1 MMKVLFKSR
10 SKTASEIV
18 CLTREL
24 LRFIDSGSFVSGKTL
39 AKREEKIMKEVAKNL
54 HELKHVLYGDSESL
68 PVSKACAE
76 LTEEFFKENTM
87 RLLISCLPKLK
98 LEARNDATEVVTSLQ
113 RQRVC
118 SRLVASDYMELN
130 KDLIDLLM
138 IQGYEDRDLALHY
151 GSILRAC
158 IHRHQ
163 GIARYVFESGYMVK
177 IFDYIKLPNFDF
189 ASDAWETF
197 MELMTRHKSTVAE
210 FLSKNY
216 EWFFAEYN
224 KLLESPTFIWRR
236 KALGLFGNMLTNS
249 EVMKLYVNSKDNLM
263 TVMKLLR
270 DTSKKIQIEA
280 FYVFRLFVA
289 NERKPTDIMYILIAN
304 KSKLLQF
311 FGDFK
316 MDEEEEHFEEDKAE
330 VVEEIKALKRVH

>member
-1 MMKVLFKSR
+1 MKGLFKSR
-10 SKTASEIV
+10 SKSPSEIV
-18 CLTREL
+18 HLTGEL
-24 LRFIDSGSFVSGKTL
+24 LRFIASSTFISGE
-39 AKREEKIMKEVAKNL
+39 AKREEKIMREVAKNL
-54 HELKHVLYGDSESL
+54 HELKHVLYGDSESQ
-68 PVSKACAE
+68 PVSQACAE

-87 RLLISCLPKLK
+87 RLLISCLSKLN

-113 RQRVC
+113 RQRVR

-130 KDLIDLLM
+130 KDLIDLL
-138 IQGYEDRDLALHY
+138 IRGYEDQDLALHY
-151 GSILRAC
+151 GSMLRAC
-158 IHRHQ
+158 IHHHQ

-177 IFDYIKLPNFDF
+177 FFDYIKLPNFDV
-189 ASDAWETF
+189 ASNAWETF
-197 MELMTRHKSTVAE
+197 MDLMTTHNSTVAE

-216 EWFFAEYN
+216 EWFFTEYN
-224 KLLESPTFIWRR
+224 KLLECPTYFWRR
-236 KALGLFGNMLTNS
+236 RALGLFGNMLTNS

-263 TVMKLLR
+263 AVMKLLK
-270 DTSKKIQIEA
+270 DTNKKIQIEA
-280 FYVFRLFVA
+280 FYVFRLFVG

-330 VVEEIKALKRVH
+330 VVEEIKALKCVD